1 MGGQGVRVFLYGLL
15 QFLPPGTAL
24 GSFPDFTTE
33 LTKCKWK
40 DEANPFILKW
50 LLLIVLI
57 TETERQ
63 LRPRLS
69 ISPVSDRNGH
79 LRKKR
84 ERVNA

>member
-1 MGGQGVRVFLYGLL
+1 MMVLPLNRWSWAQQVLGSKPVNRIPPWLLL

-57 TETERQ
+57 TETER
-63 LRPRLS
+63 L
-69 ISPVSDRNGH
+69 
-79 LRKKR
+79 
-84 ERVNA
+84 